1 MRILLAT
8 VCLSLGCVAA
18 SAQVDEAEI
27 EETVSMVRSFMAA
40 KRDDM
45 IEVELELSAA
55 ETEEFWPLY
64 EAYRAEIGV
73 IQDRYGQ
80 LIVDFSANYDSL
92 TDAMAE
98 RFINDYFA
106 VLTDTNVVRQGYV
119 TRFTEVIPIQKLA
132 RLYQMENK
140 IDAIA
145 GLELVLD
152 IPLAEMPVSSPQR

>member
-8 VCLSLGCVAA
+8 IFLSLACVAA

-40 KRDDM
+40 EREVM
-45 IEVELELSAA
+45 IDGELELSPA
-55 ETEEFWPLY
+55 EAERFWPLY
-64 EAYRAEIGV
+64 EAYRTEIEA
-73 IQDRYGQ
+73 IQNRYGQ
-80 LIVDFSANYDSL
+80 LIVDFSANYDAL
-92 TDAMAE
+92 TEEMAE
-98 RFINDYFA
+98 RFIDDYFD
-106 VLTDTNVVRQGYV
+106 VLTDTNEVRQGYV
-119 TRFTEVIPIQKLA
+119 ERFREVIPIQKLA

-152 IPLAEMPVSSPQR
+152 IPLAEMPAH